1 MKNKQ
6 HRYWLLAALFAPL
19 AHYSGSGWLTAA
31 LTAAAVLPLTLVP
44 KSWEGIG
51 KPLAVIQLL
60 WLGAVA
66 GALLTESAAYWP
78 SDNTLAVPLTI
89 LALAAWTSAAAAPR
103 TGAVAAFCIFL
114 LVIPAL
120 PSAAARVEPGWLKP
134 TIGPWSWGL
143 TLALLLPNLPAGEKG
158 RGKELVYG
166 GTMALIL
173 SAIAQGT
180 ISPGV
185 AASVP
190 NPFYQTARTLGHLEP
205 VLAAAVTLG
214 WYALAIYILQSA
226 RHIARE
232 CKIGRLWAGVLVLC
246 TAAGAILL
254 KWQLHAPFW
263 SVLSAFLWVLT
274 PFLTKN
280 KKVENS

>member
-19 AHYSGSGWLTAA
+19 AHFSGSGWLTAA
-31 LTAAAVLPLTLVP
+31 LTAAAVLPLSLLP
-44 KSWEGIG
+44 KSWEGLG

-66 GALLTESAAYWP
+66 GAMLTESAAYWP

-120 PSAAARVEPGWLKP
+120 PSAAARIEPGWLKP
-134 TIGPWSWGL
+134 TIGLRSWGL

-158 RGKELVYG
+158 RGTWYAG
-166 GTMALIL
+166 AMALIL
-173 SAIAQGT
+173 STIVQGT
-180 ISPGV
+180 ISPMV

-190 NPFYQTARTLGHLEP
+190 DPFYQTARTLGHLEP
-205 VLAAAVTLG
+205 VLSAAITLG

-226 RHIARE
+226 RYIAKE
-232 CKIGRLWAGVLVLC
+232 CKIGRIWAGVLALC

>member
-19 AHYSGSGWLTAA
+19 AHFTGSGWLTAV
-31 LTAAAVLPLTLVP
+31 LTAAAVLPLTLIP
-44 KSWEGIG
+44 KDWDNME
-51 KPLAVIQLL
+51 KPMGVIQLL
-60 WLGAVA
+60 WLGTVA
-66 GALLTESAAYWP
+66 GALLAESAAYWP

-103 TGAVAAFCIFL
+103 TGAVAAFCVAL
-114 LVIPAL
+114 LLIPAL
-120 PSAAARVEPGWLKP
+120 PSAAARIEPGWLKP

-158 RGKELVYG
+158 RGREACYAG
-166 GTMALIL
+166 AMALL
-173 SAIAQGT
+173 LAALVQGT
-180 ISPGV
+180 ISPWV

-190 NPFYQTARTLGHLEP
+190 DPFYQTARTLGHLEP
-205 VLAAAVTLG
+205 ILAAAVTLG
-214 WYALAIYILQSA
+214 WYALVIYILQSA
-226 RHIARE
+226 RHIAKE
-232 CKIGRLWAGVLVLC
+232 CKIGQIWAGVLVLC
-246 TAAGAILL
+246 TAVVAVLL

-280 KKVENS
+280 KKVEKT

>member
-1 MKNKQ
+1 MENKQ
-6 HRYWLLAALFAPL
+6 HRYWLLAALVAPL
-19 AHYSGSGWLTAA
+19 AHFSGSGWLTAA
-31 LTAAAVLPLTLVP
+31 LTAAILPLTLVP
-44 KSWEGIG
+44 KSWEGMG

-66 GALLTESAAYWP
+66 GVLLTESAAYWP

-120 PSAAARVEPGWLKP
+120 PSTAARIEPGWLKP

-143 TLALLLPNLPAGEKG
+143 TLALLLPNLPACEKG
-158 RGKELVYG
+158 RGR
-166 GTMALIL
+166 GTWYAGAMALIL
-173 SAIAQGT
+173 SAIVQGT

-185 AASVP
+185 ATSVP
-190 NPFYQTARTLGHLEP
+190 DAFYQTARALGHLEP

-226 RHIARE
+226 RDIAKE
-232 CKIGRLWAGVLVLC
+232 CKIRRIWAGVLVLC
-246 TAAGAILL
+246 TAAVGILI

-263 SVLSAFLWVLT
+263 AILSAFFWVLT

-280 KKVENS
+280 KKVEKS

>member
-19 AHYSGSGWLTAA
+19 AHFSGSGWLTAA
-31 LTAAAVLPLTLVP
+31 LTAAAVLPLSLLP
-44 KSWEGIG
+44 KSWEGMG

-89 LALAAWTSAAAAPR
+89 LALAAGTSAAAAPR
-103 TGAVAAFCIFL
+103 TGAVAAFCMVL
-114 LVIPAL
+114 LVIPTL
-120 PSAAARVEPGWLKP
+120 PSAAARIEPGWLKP

-143 TLALLLPNLPAGEKG
+143 TLALLLPNLPSGGKG
-158 RGKELVYG
+158 RGKELLYG
-166 GTMALIL
+166 GAMALIL
-173 SAIAQGT
+173 SVIVQGT

-190 NPFYQTARTLGHLEP
+190 DPFFQTARTLGHMEP
-205 VLAAAVTLG
+205 VLAAAITLG
-214 WYALAIYILQSA
+214 WYTLAVYLLQSA
-226 RHIARE
+226 RNIAKE
-232 CKIGRLWAGVLVLC
+232 CKIGRIWAGVLVLC
-246 TAAGAILL
+246 TATGTILL

-263 SVLSAFLWVLT
+263 CVLSAFLWVFT
-274 PFLTKN
+274 PFITKN
-280 KKVENS
+280 KKVEKT

>member
-6 HRYWLLAALFAPL
+6 HRYWLLAALSAPL

-158 RGKELVYG
+158 RGTWYAG
-166 GTMALIL
+166 AMALIL

-226 RHIARE
+226 RHIAKE
-232 CKIGRLWAGVLVLC
+232 CKIGRIWAGVLVLC
-246 TAAGAILL
+246 TAAGAVIL
-254 KWQLHAPFW
+254 KWQLQAPFW

>member
-1 MKNKQ
+1 MKSKQ
-6 HRYWLLAALFAPL
+6 NTVWLLAALFAPL
-19 AHYSGSGWLTAA
+19 AHFSGSGWLTAA
-31 LTAAAVLPLTLVP
+31 LTAAAVLPLTLLP
-44 KSWEGIG
+44 KSWTGMG

-89 LALAAWTSAAAAPR
+89 LALAAWTSATAAPR

-120 PSAAARVEPGWLKP
+120 PSAAARIEPRWLRP

-158 RGKELVYG
+158 RGREACYAG
-166 GTMALIL
+166 AMALLL
-173 SAIAQGT
+173 STVVQGT
-180 ISPGV
+180 ISPWV

-190 NPFYQTARTLGHLEP
+190 DPFFQTARTLGHMEP

-214 WYALAIYILQSA
+214 WYAIAIYILQSA
-226 RHIARE
+226 RDIARE
-232 CKIGRLWAGVLVLC
+232 CKIRRMWAGVLVLC
-246 TAAGAILL
+246 TAVGAVLL
-254 KWQLHAPFW
+254 KWQLQAPFW

-280 KKVENS
+280 KKVEKS

>member
-19 AHYSGSGWLTAA
+19 AHFSGSGWLTAV

-89 LALAAWTSAAAAPR
+89 LALAAWTSSAAAPR

-158 RGKELVYG
+158 RGKGLVYG

-173 SAIAQGT
+173 SAITQGT

-226 RHIARE
+226 RHIAKE

-246 TAAGAILL
+246 TATGTILL

-263 SVLSAFLWVLT
+263 SVLSAFLWVLP

>member
-1 MKNKQ
+1 MKSKQ
-6 HRYWLLAALFAPL
+6 NTVWLLAALFAPL

-66 GALLTESAAYWP
+66 GALLTESVAYWP

-114 LVIPAL
+114 LVIPVL

-143 TLALLLPNLPAGEKG
+143 TLALLLPNLPTSEKG

-205 VLAAAVTLG
+205 VLSAAITLG
-214 WYALAIYILQSA
+214 WYALAIYILQST
-226 RHIARE
+226 RHIAKE
-232 CKIGRLWAGVLVLC
+232 CKIGRIWAGVLVLC
-246 TAAGAILL
+246 TAAGAVIL
-254 KWQLHAPFW
+254 KWQLQAPFW
-263 SVLSAFLWVLT
+263 SALSAFLWVLT

>member
-19 AHYSGSGWLTAA
+19 AHFSGSGWLTAA
-31 LTAAAVLPLTLVP
+31 LTAAAILPLTLLP
-44 KSWEGIG
+44 KSWAGLG

-60 WLGAVA
+60 WMGTVA
-66 GALLTESAAYWP
+66 GTLLTESAAYWP
-78 SDNTLAVPLTI
+78 SDNTFAVPLTI

-114 LVIPAL
+114 LLIPAL
-120 PSAAARVEPGWLKP
+120 PSAAARIEPGWLKP
-134 TIGPWSWGL
+134 TVGPWSWGL

-158 RGKELVYG
+158 RGREACYAG
-166 GTMALIL
+166 AMALL
-173 SAIAQGT
+173 LASLVQGT
-180 ISPGV
+180 ISPWV

-190 NPFYQTARTLGHLEP
+190 DPFYQTARTLGHLEP
-205 VLAAAVTLG
+205 ILAAAVTLG
-214 WYALAIYILQSA
+214 WYALVIYILQSA
-226 RHIARE
+226 RHIAKE
-232 CKIGRLWAGVLVLC
+232 CKIGRIWAGVLVLC
-246 TAAGAILL
+246 TAVVAVLL

-280 KKVENS
+280 KKVEKT

>member
-1 MKNKQ
+1 MKSKQ
-6 HRYWLLAALFAPL
+6 NTVWLLAALFAPL
-19 AHYSGSGWLTAA
+19 ANFSGSGWLTAA
-31 LTAAAVLPLTLVP
+31 LTAAAVLPLTLIR
-44 KSWEGIG
+44 KDWDNMG
-51 KPLAVIQLL
+51 KPMGVLQLL

-66 GALLTESAAYWP
+66 GAMLTESAAYWP

-114 LVIPAL
+114 LVIPAV
-120 PSAAARVEPGWLKP
+120 PSAAARIEPGWLRP
-134 TIGPWSWGL
+134 ILGPWPWGL

-158 RGKELVYG
+158 RGRGVWYTG
-166 GTMALIL
+166 AMALLL
-173 SAIAQGT
+173 SALVQGT
-180 ISPGV
+180 ISPRV

-190 NPFYQTARTLGHLEP
+190 DPFFQTARTLGHMEP
-205 VLAAAVTLG
+205 VLAAAITLG
-214 WYALAIYILQSA
+214 WYTLAVYLLQSA
-226 RHIARE
+226 RYIAKE
-232 CKIGRLWAGVLVLC
+232 CKIGRMWAGVLVLC
-246 TAAGAILL
+246 TAAGAVLL

-280 KKVENS
+280 KKVEKS

>member
-31 LTAAAVLPLTLVP
+31 LTAAAVLPLALIP
-44 KSWEGIG
+44 KRWENMG

-66 GALLTESAAYWP
+66 GALLTESGAYWP
-78 SDNTLAVPLTI
+78 ADNTLAVPLTI
-89 LALAAWTSAAAAPR
+89 LALAAWTSTAAAPR
-103 TGAVAAFCIFL
+103 TGAVAAFCVAL
-114 LVIPAL
+114 LMIPAL
-120 PSAAARVEPGWLKP
+120 PSAAERIEPQWLQP
-134 TIGPWSWGL
+134 SIGPWSWGL
-143 TLALLLPNLPAGEKG
+143 TLALLLPNLPAGEEG
-158 RGKELVYG
+158 RRRGTVYAG
-166 GTMALIL
+166 AMALIL
-173 SAIAQGT
+173 AAVVQGT
-180 ISPGV
+180 ISPQA

-190 NPFYQTARTLGHLEP
+190 DPFFQTARTLGHMEP

-214 WYALAIYILQSA
+214 WYALTVYLLQSA
-226 RHIARE
+226 RDIAKE
-232 CKIGRLWAGVLVLC
+232 CKIGHIWSGVLVLC
-246 TAAGAILL
+246 TASAAVLL

-274 PFLTKN
+274 PCLTKN
-280 KKVENS
+280 KKVGKS

>member
-1 MKNKQ
+1 MKSKQ
-6 HRYWLLAALFAPL
+6 NTVWLLAALFAPL
-19 AHYSGSGWLTAA
+19 AHFSGSGWLTAA
-31 LTAAAVLPLTLVP
+31 LAAAAVLPLSLLP
-44 KSWEGIG
+44 KSWEGMG

-66 GALLTESAAYWP
+66 GAMLTESAAYWP

-89 LALAAWTSAAAAPR
+89 LALASWTSTAAAPR

-120 PSAAARVEPGWLKP
+120 PSAAARIEPGWLRP
-134 TIGPWSWGL
+134 IVGPWSWGL

-158 RGKELVYG
+158 RGTWYAG
-166 GTMALIL
+166 AMALIL
-173 SAIAQGT
+173 SAIVQGT
-180 ISPGV
+180 ISPMV

-190 NPFYQTARTLGHLEP
+190 DPFYQTARTLGHLEP
-205 VLAAAVTLG
+205 VLSAAITLG

-226 RHIARE
+226 RYIAKE
-232 CKIGRLWAGVLVLC
+232 CKIGRIWAGVLVLC

>member
-19 AHYSGSGWLTAA
+19 AHFSGSGWLTAA
-31 LTAAAVLPLTLVP
+31 LTAAAILPLTLIP
-44 KSWEGIG
+44 KDWDNME
-51 KPLAVIQLL
+51 KPMGVIQLL
-60 WLGAVA
+60 WLGTVA
-66 GALLTESAAYWP
+66 GALLAESAAYWP

-114 LVIPAL
+114 LLIPAL
-120 PSAAARVEPGWLKP
+120 PSAAARIEPGWLKP
-134 TIGPWSWGL
+134 NIGPWSWGL

-158 RGKELVYG
+158 RGRGAWYAG
-166 GTMALIL
+166 AMALIL
-173 SAIAQGT
+173 SALVQGT
-180 ISPGV
+180 ISPWV

-190 NPFYQTARTLGHLEP
+190 DPFYQTARTLGHLEP
-205 VLAAAVTLG
+205 ILAAAVTLG
-214 WYALAIYILQSA
+214 WYALVIYILQSA
-226 RHIARE
+226 RHIAKE
-232 CKIGRLWAGVLVLC
+232 CKIGRIWAGVLVLC
-246 TAAGAILL
+246 TAVVAVLL

-280 KKVENS
+280 KKVEKT

>member
-1 MKNKQ
+1 MKSKQ
-6 HRYWLLAALFAPL
+6 NTVWLLAALFAPL
-19 AHYSGSGWLTAA
+19 AHFSGSGWLTAA
-31 LTAAAVLPLTLVP
+31 LTAAILPLTLVP
-44 KSWEGIG
+44 KSWEGMG

-120 PSAAARVEPGWLKP
+120 PSTAARIEPGWLKP

-143 TLALLLPNLPAGEKG
+143 TLALLLPNLPACEKG
-158 RGKELVYG
+158 RVR
-166 GTMALIL
+166 GTWYAGAMALIL
-173 SAIAQGT
+173 SAIVQGT

-190 NPFYQTARTLGHLEP
+190 NAFYQTARALGHLEP

-226 RHIARE
+226 RDIAKE
-232 CKIGRLWAGVLVLC
+232 CKIGRIWAGVLVLC
-246 TAAGAILL
+246 TAAVGILL
-254 KWQLHAPFW
+254 KWQLYAPFW
-263 SVLSAFLWVLT
+263 AVLSAFFWVLT

>member
-19 AHYSGSGWLTAA
+19 AHFAGCGWLTVA

-44 KSWEGIG
+44 KSWERIG

-120 PSAAARVEPGWLKP
+120 PSAAARIEPGWLKP

-143 TLALLLPNLPAGEKG
+143 TLALLLPNLPTGEKG
-158 RGKELVYG
+158 REKELVYG
-166 GTMALIL
+166 GTMSLIL
-173 SAIAQGT
+173 SAITQGT

-214 WYALAIYILQSA
+214 WYALAVYILQSA
-226 RHIARE
+226 RHIVKE

>member
-1 MKNKQ
+1 MKSKQ
-6 HRYWLLAALFAPL
+6 NTVWLLAALFAPL

-31 LTAAAVLPLTLVP
+31 LTAAAVLPLTLIR
-44 KSWEGIG
+44 KDWDNMG
-51 KPLAVIQLL
+51 KPMGVIQLL

-66 GALLTESAAYWP
+66 GAMLTESAAYWP

-89 LALAAWTSAAAAPR
+89 LALAAWTSSAAAPR

-143 TLALLLPNLPAGEKG
+143 TLVLLLPNLPTGEKG
-158 RGKELVYG
+158 RGKELVYE

-185 AASVP
+185 AATVP
-190 NPFYQTARTLGHLEP
+190 DPFFQTARTLGHLEP
-205 VLAAAVTLG
+205 VLSAAITLG

-232 CKIGRLWAGVLVLC
+232 CKIGRIWAGVLVLC
-246 TAAGAILL
+246 TAAGAVIL
-254 KWQLHAPFW
+254 KWQLQAPFL

-280 KKVENS
+280 KKVKNS

>member
-19 AHYSGSGWLTAA
+19 AHFSGSGWLTAV

-134 TIGPWSWGL
+134 SIGPWSWGL
-143 TLALLLPNLPAGEKG
+143 TLALLLPNLPTGEKG
-158 RGKELVYG
+158 RGRGVWYTG
-166 GTMALIL
+166 AMALLL
-173 SAIAQGT
+173 SAIVQGT

-226 RHIARE
+226 RDIAKE
-232 CKIGRLWAGVLVLC
+232 CKIGRIWAGVLVLC
-246 TAAGAILL
+246 TAVVSVFL

>member
-6 HRYWLLAALFAPL
+6 YRYWLLAALFAPL
-19 AHYSGSGWLTAA
+19 AHFSGSGWLTAA

-143 TLALLLPNLPAGEKG
+143 TLALLLPNLPACEKG
-158 RGKELVYG
+158 RGR
-166 GTMALIL
+166 GTWYAGAMALIL
-173 SAIAQGT
+173 SAIVQGT

-190 NPFYQTARTLGHLEP
+190 DPFYQTARTLGHLEP
-205 VLAAAVTLG
+205 VLAAAVTLA

-226 RHIARE
+226 RDIARE
-232 CKIGRLWAGVLVLC
+232 CKIGRIWAGVLVLC
-246 TAAGAILL
+246 TATGTILL

-263 SVLSAFLWVLT
+263 SVLSAFLWILT